1 MSIKFKLAM
10 FQEIAIKPI
19 VKYLLDLLNL
29 AIKTFIIMLVITI
42 FLVLYACNIQIQ
54 NFDSK
59 HEKITGFT
67 EIVQCYDM
75 PELIQ
80 EYIHTR

>member
-1 MSIKFKLAM
+1 MSIKYRLAVLR
-10 FQEIAIKPI
+10 ESTIKPI
-19 VKYLLDLLNL
+19 VKYLLNLLDL
-29 AIKTFIIMLVITI
+29 AIKTFTIMSVITM

-67 EIVQCYDM
+67 ELVQCYDM

-80 EYIHTR
+80 EYVYTK